1 MTDPSQPDH
10 LQDPKPEG
18 DDQAKKETVA
28 GSEEGI
34 DAFLFDWKRCDI
46 IQAEAV
52 GLLQTGDEGSV
63 PSE

>member
-1 MTDPSQPDH
+1 M
-10 LQDPKPEG
+10 
-18 DDQAKKETVA
+18 V
-28 GSEEGI
+28 GI